1 MQESTID
8 TTRLNL
14 SKIGNQIGLT
24 LTRLEVKKETNN
36 DLQFEK
42 NFRNSGPI
50 TKVHL

>member
-8 TTRLNL
+8 TTRPDL

-36 DLQFEK
+36 D
-42 NFRNSGPI
+42 I
-50 TKVHL
+50 